1 MIHRAH
7 LLPVALSVMLLAA
20 PAALAQSD
28 GESGQGSPEEM
39 AREGVER
46 LMDALEAFLSSI
58 PQYGVPYVDEDGNIV
73 IPRLNQPDDDESSE
87 QDEDAP
93 SGQTEI

>member
-1 MIHRAH
+1 MIRRAH
-7 LLPVALSVMLLAA
+7 LLPAALSVTLLAA
-20 PAALAQSD
+20 PGALAQSN
-28 GESGQGSPEEM
+28 GESEQGSPEEM

-46 LMDALEAFLSSI
+46 LMDALETFLSSI

-73 IPRLNQPDDDESSE
+73 IPRLNQPDDEE
-87 QDEDAP
+87 PPQQDQDAP